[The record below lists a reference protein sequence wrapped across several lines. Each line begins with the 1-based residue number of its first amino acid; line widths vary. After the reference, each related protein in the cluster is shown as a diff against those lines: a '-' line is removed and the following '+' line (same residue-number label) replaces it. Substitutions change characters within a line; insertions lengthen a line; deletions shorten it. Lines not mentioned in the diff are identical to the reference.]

1 MWTWRPKPEGRNTSA
16 SDTLRGAGRRRP
28 ALRLAV
34 ELNGLRVVPLPW
46 DQNRAADAPEQ
57 RGKKPVD
64 GNCRGKKLFNGD
76 AGTAG
81 KRAVNGTPA
90 GNKPFSGHLF
100 RYVL

>member
-34 ELNGLRVVPLPW
+34 ELNGLRVVALPW

-100 RYVL
+100 RS

>member
-57 RGKKPVD
+57 RGKNRLTATA
-64 GNCRGKKLFNGD
+64 GERNCSTGTPGQRGKE
-76 AGTAG
+76 
-81 KRAVNGTPA
+81 R
-90 GNKPFSGHLF
+90 
-100 RYVL
+100 